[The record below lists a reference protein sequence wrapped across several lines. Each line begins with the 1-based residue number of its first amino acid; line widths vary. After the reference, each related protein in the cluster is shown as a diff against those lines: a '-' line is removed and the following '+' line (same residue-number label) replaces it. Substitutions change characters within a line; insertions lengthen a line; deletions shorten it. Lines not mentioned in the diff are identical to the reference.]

1 MNCEKARA
9 NISDYVDGE
18 LSPSDSAALNRHLSG
33 CGKCKAEVETLRKA
47 ISALEGLPS
56 IPAPTQI
63 LESVQRHV
71 AANPKNAPG
80 ETVIFSK
87 GWRWAAAAAGI
98 AALLAIAVLM
108 SQLSGPGTG
117 GGGSPVPP
125 IAVNPPED
133 PDQTPG
139 ARHPSPVD
147 DPERAGPASPKEAL
161 GPDGGRDPG
170 RTKPDPL
177 ANKLPNR
184 PDFDGPGV
192 LPLVT
197 PVPGSGE
204 PGAARPGPLNI
215 YIGPRSEYKKSSGVP
230 ITYREGLLEGLSPG
244 VRAVPENQATVGE
257 KPDPDSLGKE
267 AGETPPDI
275 VLRANDLDAAVSQL
289 TGLLRANSAS
299 FSQRP
304 VGEGVKFVVILPSA
318 KAKSLAAAL
327 SQSGAFEVASKK
339 LPRAASAKG
348 TTLIIQIESP

>member
-18 LSPSDSAALNRHLSG
+18 LSPSDSAALNRHLLG
-33 CGKCKAEVETLRKA
+33 CEKCKAEVETLRKA

-80 ETVIFSK
+80 ETVVFSH

-98 AALLAIAVLM
+98 AALLAIALLLN
-108 SQLSGPGTG
+108 QRSGSGTG
-117 GGGSPVPP
+117 GSDPQVPP
-125 IAVNPPED
+125 MAANQHDD

-139 ARHPSPVD
+139 ALHPSPVD
-147 DPERAGPASPKEAL
+147 DPERAGPTSPNEAL
-161 GPDGGRDPG
+161 GPDGRRDPG

-177 ANKLPNR
+177 ANRLPNR
-184 PDFDGPGV
+184 PDFNGPAV

-204 PGAARPGPLNI
+204 PGATRPVPPNI

-230 ITYREGLLEGLSPG
+230 ITYREGLLEGLTPG
-244 VRAVPENQATVGE
+244 VRAVPGDEATASE
-257 KPDPDSLGKE
+257 ESEPDSPHRE
-267 AGETPPDI
+267 AGRTPPNI

-289 TGLLRANSAS
+289 AGLLRANSAS
-299 FSQRP
+299 FSQRS
-304 VGEGVKFVVILPSA
+304 VGEVTRFVAILPSS
-318 KAKSLAAAL
+318 KAESLAAAL
-327 SQSGAFEVASKK
+327 SQSGAFEVAATE